1 MSIKFLYSKE
11 ARDAVDRINSKP
23 ISVLNMDGS
32 SSRDIGKEGLQGL
45 YSLTR
50 VRKVLGPTTR
60 NKQAEEDL
68 HKIFDGKNGSVTLES
83 VLKVGDKYDIDTTVM
98 WDGVYTSLGR
108 VIFNEVLFGHFPNY
122 TFLNEDMTAKRV
134 NSVMDEYAN
143 QLSLG
148 KLDIEDYKMLLN
160 KYEQL
165 GFGITDLVSPS
176 LSHSMLVKDD
186 KVFNKKMEEIYS
198 KYKTRIEEEQD
209 VAAMDSFKHE
219 MVEFSKEHYKDD
231 PMSEVY
237 ESGAKPKWDNDFA
250 TLKIA
255 LGAIPDPGTG
265 KIRLVKNNYKTGMDV
280 KDIQAVANLQIFGA
294 YSRAQDTA
302 LGGYMVSRL
311 SALFQSLIG
320 HKGDCGSTRYLET
333 IDTNPSDLMFRYV
346 LDGNEEVLVTEDN
359 INKYLNKPIKKRT
372 PIFCKGIKGGICSH
386 CLGEQPFLLTQED
399 SVNIGLYVPNIGST
413 VLNAYMKAT
422 HDMGIKLYKINDFDD
437 FIE

>member
-1 MSIKFLYSKE
+1 M
-11 ARDAVDRINSKP
+11 
-23 ISVLNMDGS
+23 
-32 SSRDIGKEGLQGL
+32 
-45 YSLTR
+45 
-50 VRKVLGPTTR
+50 
-60 NKQAEEDL
+60 
-68 HKIFDGKNGSVTLES
+68 
-83 VLKVGDKYDIDTTVM
+83 
-98 WDGVYTSLGR
+98 
-108 VIFNEVLFGHFPNY
+108 
-122 TFLNEDMTAKRV
+122 
-134 NSVMDEYAN
+134 
-143 QLSLG
+143 
-148 KLDIEDYKMLLN
+148 
-160 KYEQL
+160 
-165 GFGITDLVSPS
+165 
-176 LSHSMLVKDD
+176 
-186 KVFNKKMEEIYS
+186 
-198 KYKTRIEEEQD
+198 
-209 VAAMDSFKHE
+209 
-219 MVEFSKEHYKDD
+219 
-231 PMSEVY
+231 
-237 ESGAKPKWDNDFA
+237 
-250 TLKIA
+250 KIA

-333 IDTNPSDLMFRYV
+333 VDTNPSDLMFRYV

-359 INKYLNKPIKKRT
+359 IGKYLNKPIKKRT

-413 VLNAYMKAT
+413 ILNAYMKTT